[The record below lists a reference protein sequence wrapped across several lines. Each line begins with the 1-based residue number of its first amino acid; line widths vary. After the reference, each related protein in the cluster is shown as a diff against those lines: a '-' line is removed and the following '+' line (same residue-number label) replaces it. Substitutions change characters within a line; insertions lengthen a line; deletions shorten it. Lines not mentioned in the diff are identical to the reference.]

1 MPSELHTSRTRK
13 WLLSSPPVEWASTQL
28 KELFINSVRQG
39 PVPQHVAFVM
49 DGNRRFAR
57 KNHIETVEGHN
68 MGFEA
73 LAKILEVCYKSGVK
87 VVTVYAFSI
96 ENFKRPLHE
105 VNALMEIAKIKLIQL
120 CQHGDLLERY
130 GASLRILGER
140 DLVRPDVLEV
150 IDEAVEMT
158 KHNERSILNVCF
170 PYTSR
175 HEIASS
181 IREIVSLS
189 TSAPPAPPGSPS
201 LSDDSSSSE
210 TTATP
215 GLTDFESITQETLT
229 DHLFTA
235 GCPPLD
241 LLVRTSGVSRLSDFM
256 LWQCHKDTEI
266 VFIDCLWPQFDIWK
280 FLPILVDWGV
290 KRKKLEKMGIVEVRR
305 EGARKDAELNSDRQ
319 RELEE
324 RRRARVSTF

>member
-1 MPSELHTSRTRK
+1 MRR
-13 WLLSSPPVEWASTQL
+13 WILSSPPLEWASMQL

-39 PVPQHVAFVM
+39 PVPQHIAFVM

-57 KNHIETVEGHN
+57 KNHIETAEGHN

-105 VNALMEIAKIKLIQL
+105 VNALMEIAKIKLMQL

-130 GASLRILGER
+130 GASLRVLGQR
-140 DLVRPDVLEV
+140 DLIRQDVLEV
-150 IDEAVEMT
+150 IDEAVAMT
-158 KHNERSILNVCF
+158 KDNDRTILNVCF

-181 IREIVSLS
+181 IRDVVTLS
-189 TSAPPAPPGSPS
+189 TTPHSSSSAAAANVEV
-201 LSDDSSSSE
+201 LSDDSSSSDK
-210 TTATP
+210 TAIP
-215 GLTDFESITQETLT
+215 GLSDFESITQETLT

-241 LLVRTSGVSRLSDFM
+241 LLIRTSGVRRLSDFM
-256 LWQCHKDTEI
+256 LWQCHQDTEI

-280 FLPILVDWGV
+280 FLPILIDWGV
-290 KRKKLEKMGIVEVRR
+290 KRRKMEKLGLVEVKR
-305 EGARKDAELNSDRQ
+305 EGEKEDAELNSHRQ
-319 RELEE
+319 RELDE
-324 RRRARVSTF
+324 RRRARTATF